1 MVRSYENLVENGGQI
16 LTFKVNEVVY
26 AADIKMV
33 TDIIELPEI
42 TYIPKMP
49 SYISGVINLRG
60 KVVPVIDLRERFSI
74 DKINYDK
81 KTCVIIITVQ
91 EIAVGLVVDR
101 VVDTETVSPQNIE
114 ESLRKSGFVSHIIST
129 NDKIKLLLDYD
140 KIIG

>member
-26 AADIKMV
+26 AVDIKIV

-74 DKINYDK
+74 EKINYDK

-91 EIAVGLVVDR
+91 EISVGLVVDR
-101 VVDTETVSPQNIE
+101 VVDTEMVTPQNIE

>member
-26 AADIKMV
+26 AVDIKIV

-74 DKINYDK
+74 EKINYDK
-81 KTCVIIITVQ
+81 KTCIIIITVQ
-91 EIAVGLVVDR
+91 EISVGLVVDR
-101 VVDTETVSPQNIE
+101 VVDTEMVTPQNIE

>member
-26 AADIKMV
+26 AVDIKMV

-74 DKINYDK
+74 EKINYDK

-91 EIAVGLVVDR
+91 EISVGLVVDR
-101 VVDTETVSPQNIE
+101 VLDTEMVTPQNIE

>member
-16 LTFKVNEVVY
+16 LTFKINEVVY
-26 AADIKMV
+26 AVDIKMV

-74 DKINYDK
+74 EKINYDK

-91 EIAVGLVVDR
+91 EISVGLVVDR
-101 VVDTETVSPQNIE
+101 VVDTEMVTPQNIE